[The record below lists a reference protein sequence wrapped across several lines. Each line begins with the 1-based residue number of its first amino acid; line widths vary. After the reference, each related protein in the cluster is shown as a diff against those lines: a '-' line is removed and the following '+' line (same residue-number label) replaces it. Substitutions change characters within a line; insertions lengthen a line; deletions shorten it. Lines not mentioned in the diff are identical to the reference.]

1 MASLYDRTSA
11 TTLTGSTNS
20 PIIRRLRSKYIGR
33 LASSYL
39 PPPAYQVYPSAERI
53 SSTSSMQVEDFEVLE
68 EVETLLSEL
77 LEALTDSVSTAAQLK
92 DPVML

>member
-1 MASLYDRTSA
+1 
-11 TTLTGSTNS
+11 
-20 PIIRRLRSKYIGR
+20 
-33 LASSYL
+33 
-39 PPPAYQVYPSAERI
+39 
-53 SSTSSMQVEDFEVLE
+53 MQVEDFEVLE